1 MKANNQNQL
10 DREAECLR
18 LRRGGLTLDEIAK
31 RVGYASISSVHDA
44 LQRANARII
53 AENVEAIRE
62 LEKDRLDLIQAANWS
77 NAMQGDIQAGALIL
91 RVMDRRAK
99 LLGLDMPVRIQ
110 QEVTVWNGDANLD
123 REIQSLIRRL
133 ADPSGSEIVLAD
145 GESTTR
151 AIGAAG

>member
-1 MKANNQNQL
+1 MKKNNQTQL

-123 REIQSLIRRL
+123 REIQSLIGRL
-133 ADPSGSEIVLAD
+133 ANAGSGEVVLAD
-145 GESTTR
+145 GEGQTR
-151 AIGAAG
+151 AIGT